1 MQTDTVSPT
10 VPPAVTLPTVGDNAR
25 IIQTKHGPLI
35 VFSRRDLRQAMA
47 DFVNAARRDSL
58 SLPVPQK

>member
-1 MQTDTVSPT
+1 MQTDTISPT
-10 VPPAVTLPTVGDNAR
+10 VSPAVMLPPVGDNAY
-25 IIQTKHGPLI
+25 ILETKHGPVL